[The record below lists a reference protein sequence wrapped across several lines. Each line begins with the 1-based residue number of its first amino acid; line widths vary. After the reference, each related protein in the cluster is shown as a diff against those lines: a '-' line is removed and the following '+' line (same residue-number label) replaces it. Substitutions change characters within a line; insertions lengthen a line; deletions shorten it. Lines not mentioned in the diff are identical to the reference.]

1 MVSTLYITSFKR
13 QPLKPLQ
20 LLVLSFDLALL
31 MCYRKL
37 KIIVLTVREEDKQFT
52 VRLVS
57 LDSQ

>member
-1 MVSTLYITSFKR
+1 MSEYCER
-13 QPLKPLQ
+13 EDKPFTFVPHQ
-20 LLVLSFDLALL
+20 QVESEI
-31 MCYRKL
+31 